1 MVLSSW
7 LIAATVVT
15 NDADVTN
22 LTDSLTPPLRA
33 KLDDLAEQFRSVGR
47 QLEDP
52 DVLADHEQVRDL
64 SIRRSALAPV
74 VEGYERFK
82 ALVDEAA
89 ELRQAIDSGD
99 DAELAE
105 MAKAELPRIEA
116 NAHDEIESVKAA
128 LVSSDDNLV
137 GSVILE
143 LRAGTGGDEAQIWA
157 KDLLEMYEK
166 YAGQRGWSFETL
178 DFSGGESHGGL
189 RSATASVKGEGVWA
203 ELSFEAGV
211 HSVKRVP
218 ATESQGRVHTST
230 ATVAVLPE
238 PKAVEVK
245 IDWANDVTEHVTTS
259 QGPGGQNVNKVATA
273 VHLVHEPT
281 GLEVRMQESKSQHQ
295 NREKARRLLMARLYE
310 RQLREAEAERSAARK
325 GQIGT
330 GERSEKVRVYRYQDG
345 IVADQRLDAK
355 HQLRQ
360 ILFDGDLTPLMTAL
374 IEQRTAQR
382 LADL

>member
-1 MVLSSW
+1 MPPRQESTVP
-7 LIAATVVT
+7 AAT
-15 NDADVTN
+15 DAI
-22 LTDSLTPPLRA
+22 PPALKA
-33 KLDDLAEQFRSVGR
+33 KLDELAGQYREVGR

-52 DVLADHEQVRDL
+52 EVLADHEQVRDL

-74 VEGYERFK
+74 VEGYGRFNE
-82 ALVDEAA
+82 LLEEAA
-89 ELRQAIDSGD
+89 ELRQAIDSGED
-99 DAELAE
+99 PELAE
-105 MAKAELPRIEA
+105 MARAELPGVEERAAEEIEA
-116 NAHDEIESVKAA
+116 VKAA

-157 KDLLEMYEK
+157 KDLLAMYEK
-166 YAGQRGWSFETL
+166 YAGQKGWSFETL
-178 DFSGGESHGGL
+178 DFTGGESHGGI
-189 RSATASVKGEGVWA
+189 RSATVSVKGEGVWA

-245 IDWANDVTEHVTTS
+245 IDWAADVTEHVTTS

-273 VHLVHEPT
+273 VHLVHNPT
-281 GLEVRMQESKSQHQ
+281 GIEVRMQESKSQHQ
-295 NREKARRLLMARLYE
+295 NREKARRLLMARVYE
-310 RQLREAEAERSAARK
+310 LQLRQAEAERSAARK
-325 GQIGT
+325 GQIGS

-345 IVADQRLDAK
+345 IVADQRVEPK
-355 HQLRQ
+355 FQLRQ
-360 ILFDGDLTPLMTAL
+360 VLFEGDLSPLMHAL

>member
-1 MVLSSW
+1 
-7 LIAATVVT
+7 VT
-15 NDADVTN
+15 TISDT
-22 LTDSLTPPLRA
+22 LTPAVRA
-33 KLDDLAEQFRSVGR
+33 KLDELTEQYRAAGR

-52 DVLADHEQVRDL
+52 SVLADHEQVRDL

-74 VEGYERFK
+74 VEGYQRFTR
-82 ALVDEAA
+82 LLQEAA
-89 ELRQAIDSGD
+89 DLRQAVNSGED
-99 DAELAE
+99 PELAE
-105 MAKAELPRIEA
+105 MARAELPTLEA
-116 NAHDEIESVKAA
+116 RAAQEIESVKAA

-157 KDLLEMYEK
+157 KDLLDMYQK
-166 YAGQRGWSFETL
+166 YASQKGWSFETL
-178 DFSGGESHGGL
+178 DFTGAESHGGV

-273 VHLVHEPT
+273 VHLVHNPT
-281 GLEVRMQESKSQHQ
+281 GIEVRMQESKSQHQ

-345 IVADQRLDAK
+345 IVADQRLDTK
-355 HQLRQ
+355 FQLRQ
-360 ILFDGDLTPLMTAL
+360 TLFEGDLTPIMDAL

>member
-1 MVLSSW
+1 M
-7 LIAATVVT
+7 TT
-15 NDADVTN
+15 TADT
-22 LTDSLTPPLRA
+22 LTPAVRA
-33 KLDDLAEQFRSVGR
+33 KLDELAEQYRAVGT

-52 DVLADHEQVRDL
+52 EVLADHEQVRDL

-74 VEGYERFK
+74 VEGYQRYTSLLE
-82 ALVDEAA
+82 EAA
-89 ELRQAIDSGD
+89 ELRQAIDSGE

-105 MAKAELPRIEA
+105 MARAELPSLETKAAEEIEA
-116 NAHDEIESVKAA
+116 VKAA

-143 LRAGTGGDEAQIWA
+143 LRAGAGGDEAQIWA
-157 KDLLEMYEK
+157 KDLLTMYEK
-166 YAGQRGWSFETL
+166 YASQKGWAFETL
-178 DFSGGESHGGL
+178 DFSGAESHGGL

-238 PKAVEVK
+238 PKAVEIK
-245 IDWANDVTEHVTTS
+245 IDWANDVTEHITTA

-273 VHLVHEPT
+273 VHLVHVPT
-281 GLEVRMQESKSQHQ
+281 GIEVRMQESKSQHQ

-310 RQLREAEAERSAARK
+310 RQLREIEAERSAERK
-325 GQIGT
+325 SQVGT

-345 IVADQRLDAK
+345 IVADQRLDTK
-355 HQLRQ
+355 FQLRQ
-360 ILFDGDLTPLMTAL
+360 TLFDGDLTPLMTAL